1 MSIIAQL
8 SPQGIPADDI
18 FTDDYN
24 VEDDMM
30 DAMVGGYHDNQAG
43 GEGEGEE
50 DDDIVQIRKRRRVE
64 EGGSDGVAGG
74 EQGTCYMYN
83 RR

>member
-8 SPQGIPADDI
+8 RQGIPADDI

-30 DAMVGGYHDNQAG
+30 DAMVGGYHDNQVD

-74 EQGTCYMYN
+74 EQGTYCN
-83 RR
+83 GR

>member
-64 EGGSDGVAGG
+64 EGAKV
-74 EQGTCYMYN
+74 CYGMQLKMLCDYSCN
-83 RR
+83 